1 MATFVYPSNAQLQL
15 IAQEKTPVLT
25 QNDPLFAMM
34 PMVDVDAAVLIWEQ
48 KDNFTGLQAVRGIG
62 GQPLRVTNIGGKRYT
77 VIPGYYGEFMSI
89 DEVELTTRRQFGS
102 FNAPIAISDL
112 VMDRQDYLLNRRI
125 DRMRYIGWTLL
136 TTGTFSITNAD
147 GSVSHTDTFS
157 IQTFTATIPWSTL
170 ATATPLRDL
179 RAVKLLGRGKGVRF
193 DRSATIYLNQTDVN
207 NCLNNTNSADL
218 GGRRTRGGDSI
229 NSLASLNQVL
239 LDDDLPT
246 IQPYDE
252 GYLND
257 AGTFN
262 LFIAAGTGVVKG
274 TRPAGQV
281 IADFG
286 LTRNANNP
294 NLEPGAYMKVVDD
307 PDDVPRLIQVHD
319 GVNMAP
325 RIYYPGSIV
334 KLANLS

>member
-1 MATFVYPSNAQLQL
+1 MN
-15 IAQEKTPVLT
+15 
-25 QNDPLFAMM
+25 
-34 PMVDVDAAVLIWEQ
+34 
-48 KDNFTGLQAVRGIG
+48 
-62 GQPLRVTNIGGKRYT
+62 
-77 VIPGYYGEFMSI
+77 I

-102 FNAPIAISDL
+102 FNTPIAISDL

-157 IQTFTATIPWSTL
+157 IQTFTATTPWSTL
-170 ATATPLRDL
+170 ATSTPLRDL

-218 GGRRTRGGDSI
+218 GGRRTRGGDTI

-246 IQPYDE
+246 IMPYDE

-262 LFIAAGTGVVKG
+262 LFIGAGTGVVKG